1 MKVIPGLVI
10 PGLYV
15 VAIVA
20 TLMVSIRWGYEQYYL
35 HTYKRAK
42 AGHLCSRLARMGY
55 ISILDRKF
63 LNYGW
68 FVSQYLH
75 TYGTESAIIK
85 EYINNFYEV
94 PDRDIKFDRVVPQI
108 KSLIQDLKENGERDI
123 LHDIMSIL
131 KTNVNLN
138 SWLQNKKRAQLW
150 NNYWNNVDKKII

>member
-1 MKVIPGLVI
+1 MKVI

-20 TLMVSIRWGYEQYYL
+20 TMMVSIRWGHEQYYV

-42 AGHLCSRLARMGY
+42 AGHLCSRLARMGH

-75 TYGTESAIIK
+75 TYGTASDIIE

>member
-1 MKVIPGLVI
+1 MKVI

-20 TLMVSIRWGYEQYYL
+20 TLMVSIRWSYEQYYV

-75 TYGTESAIIK
+75 TYGTASAIIE
-85 EYINNFYEV
+85 EYINKHKDVDSVLAILSRKSRLRFDFRSGDLLLPEGVSISLVKKFLRSYTEPERYYLYEV
-94 PDRDIKFDRVVPQI
+94 RRNINP
-108 KSLIQDLKENGERDI
+108 
-123 LHDIMSIL
+123 
-131 KTNVNLN
+131 LN
-138 SWLQNKKRAQLW
+138 THSE
-150 NNYWNNVDKKII
+150 